1 MLGQQLQNWVR
12 VLIEVNTHANV
23 IHTGCLGRTRKTAKE
38 MLEEVT
44 PNLRRYDTGRE
55 DVVPKALSEWV

>member
-1 MLGQQLQNWVR
+1 MR
-12 VLIEVNTHANV
+12 VLVEVNTHANV